1 MNKKMKRILLVLFF
15 VAIANTAIN
24 AQQNNNV
31 NNKIEAKKNN
41 EMQLLEAFK
50 KAQLTIEEQQ
60 KVKTIFRE
68 GSASFKI
75 LKADATLND
84 SIRKVKYTEHDN
96 IKNAQLKEALG
107 EAKYKALKKAQK
119 ELREAAKKKD

>member
-1 MNKKMKRILLVLFF
+1 MKRILLILFS
-15 VAIANTAIN
+15 VSIANTAIY

-68 GSASFKI
+68 SSASFKI

-84 SIRKVKYTEHDN
+84 SKRKVKYTEHDN

-119 ELREAAKKKD
+119 ELREVAKKKD

>member
-1 MNKKMKRILLVLFF
+1 MKRILLILFS
-15 VAIANTAIN
+15 VSIANTAIY

-68 GSASFKI
+68 SSASFKI

-84 SIRKVKYTEHDN
+84 SKRKVKYTEHDN

>member
-15 VAIANTAIN
+15 VAIANTAIY

-31 NNKIEAKKNN
+31 SNKIEAKKNN

-96 IKNAQLKEALG
+96 FKNAQLKEALG